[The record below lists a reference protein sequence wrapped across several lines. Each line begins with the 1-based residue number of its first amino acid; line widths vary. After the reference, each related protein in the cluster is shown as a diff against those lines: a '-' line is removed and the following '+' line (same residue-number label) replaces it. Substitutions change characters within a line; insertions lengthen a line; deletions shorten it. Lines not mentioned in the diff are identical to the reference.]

1 MRKEYRIDK
10 KRISYLKYNYVFCP
24 RYRRKIFEN
33 EEVKKRFYEII
44 KSEAELLNIKILNIH
59 CGDDYCKVQVNPL
72 SDISPH
78 DIIVKFKISSSKI
91 LRSEFNHLSHL
102 ESLWTRAS
110 FVTTEDEISEDI
122 LMEYLEL
129 QKKRG

>member
-1 MRKEYRIDK
+1 MREKYRIDK

-33 EEVKKRFYEII
+33 DEVKKRFYDVIR
-44 KSEAELLNIKILNIH
+44 SEAELLNIKILSIY
-59 CGDDYCKVQVNPL
+59 CGEDYCKLQVNAL

-78 DIIVKFKISSSKI
+78 DIIVKFKVNSSKV
-91 LRSEFNHLSHL
+91 LRSEFEHLNHL

-110 FVTTEDEISEDI
+110 FVTTEDEIDDDV
-122 LMEYLEL
+122 LNEYLEL